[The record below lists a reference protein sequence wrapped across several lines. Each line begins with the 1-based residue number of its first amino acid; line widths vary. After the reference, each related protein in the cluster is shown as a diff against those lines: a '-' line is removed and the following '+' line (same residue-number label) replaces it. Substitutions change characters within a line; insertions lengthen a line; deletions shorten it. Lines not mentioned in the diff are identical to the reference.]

1 MEATVIRC
9 PHQPSGVDMMDY
21 GGRLLHF
28 IHLYIRYRVFIKYR
42 FQKLEIRAN
51 FYITLTA
58 PAPAWSMKLSYV
70 YHWLYLEGWPSRL
83 GFRPD
88 PGRARLMW
96 MAGWIHALKKNW
108 IKQLR
113 TLLTPCI
120 LSRIRKSMWTV
131 DTQYIGKY
139 KPEDICLN
147 CVYYVTLTTDQW
159 HFPSKH
165 LHILFISPTPF

>member
-21 GGRLLHF
+21 GGPLQHF

-58 PAPAWSMKLSYV
+58 PAPVWSMKLSYV
-70 YHWLYLEGWPSRL
+70 YHGLYLEGWPSRL

-88 PGRARLMW
+88 PGRA
-96 MAGWIHALKKNW
+96 GWINVDGWLNSCSQEKLNKEVKDF
-108 IKQLR
+108 ID
-113 TLLTPCI
+113 TLYFITHT
-120 LSRIRKSMWTV
+120 KEYV